1 MAENGVFEKDVI
13 LALALASGATQAMAS
28 EQTDVSLRT
37 IQRRL
42 SDPEFRKL
50 VIEYR
55 DSIVA
60 ETLGKMASNMT
71 RAADAL
77 AVLLDNDDVK
87 VRLRAARAVL
97 SLGMRLRDSV
107 DLSERVR
114 QLEEELARKQGVA
127 S

>member
-1 MAENGVFEKDVI
+1 MSQNVPSEKDVI
-13 LALALASGATQAMAS
+13 LALALASGATQAVAA
-28 EQTDVSLRT
+28 ELTDISPRT
-37 IQRRL
+37 IHRHL

-77 AVLLDNDDVK
+77 AVLLDTDDVK

-114 QLEEELARKQGVA
+114 QLEEELARKKGVA

>member
-60 ETLGKMASNMT
+60 
-71 RAADAL
+71 RDARQDGVQHD
-77 AVLLDNDDVK
+77 AGG
-87 VRLRAARAVL
+87 RCAGGAARC
-97 SLGMRLRDSV
+97 R
-107 DLSERVR
+107 
-114 QLEEELARKQGVA
+114 
-127 S
+127 

>member
-1 MAENGVFEKDVI
+1 MSANVPSEKDVI
-13 LALALASGATQAMAS
+13 LTIALASGTTIDAAADQAEVCRKS
-28 EQTDVSLRT
+28 VS
-37 IQRRL
+37 RRL
-42 SDPEFRKL
+42 SDPEFRKF

-71 RAADAL
+71 RGADAL
-77 AVLLDNDDVK
+77 AVLLDADDVK
-87 VRLRAARAVL
+87 GRLRAVH

-107 DLSERVR
+107 DLSECVR
-114 QLEEELARKQGVA
+114 QLEEELDRKQGVA

>member
-1 MAENGVFEKDVI
+1 MSQNVPSEKDVI
-13 LALALASGATQAMAS
+13 LAVALASGATTIAAADQAEVCRKS
-28 EQTDVSLRT
+28 VS
-37 IQRRL
+37 RRL

-55 DSIVA
+55 DNIVA
-60 ETLGKMASNMT
+60 ETLGKMAANMT

-114 QLEEELARKQGVA
+114 QLEEELARKGHV